1 MSDSSSR
8 LQPVRGTHDLLG
20 EGHRRHH
27 EVVQTAREIAG
38 RYGFEEIS
46 TPIFEFTEVFKR
58 TLGDTS
64 DVVTKEMYTF
74 EDRGGDSITLRPEA
88 TAGIA
93 RALISGG
100 LSQDLPLKF
109 FCHGPMFR
117 YERPQKG
124 RLRQFHQIDV
134 ELLGVPEPQADI
146 EVIACGQHILEAL
159 GVAKDTTLEI
169 NTLGDGD
176 SRKAYREAL
185 VKYFSGH
192 KEKLSADSLA
202 RLERNPMRIL
212 DSKDDGDRSLVADAP
227 RFSEHI
233 NEASKQFFATVCGG
247 LEALGIRYRRNERLV
262 RGLDYYCHTAFEF
275 TTTALGA
282 QGTVMGGGRYDGL
295 VETMGGPAT
304 AGVGWA
310 AGIERLALLLVQPP
324 QVRRPISV
332 IPGSAAGEGK
342 ALMLAHALRQA
353 GHAVDMFYRG
363 NVGRRMKRAN
373 KVNARVAVILGDD
386 ELARNA
392 AMVRD
397 LDSGQQQEVALD
409 RLTEYLKPYL

>member
-1 MSDSSSR
+1 MSQSK

-20 EGHRRHH
+20 EDHRRHH
-27 EVVQTAREIAG
+27 EVVQVSGEIAG
-38 RYGFEEIS
+38 RYGFEEIV

-74 EDRGGDSITLRPEA
+74 EDRGGESITLRPEG
-88 TAGIA
+88 TAGVV

-109 FCHGPMFR
+109 FYAGPMFR

-124 RLRQFHQIDV
+124 RQRQFHQIGV
-134 ELLGVPEPQADI
+134 ELLGVPEPQGDI

-176 SRKAYREAL
+176 SRKAYRDAL
-185 VKYFSGH
+185 VSYFSGH
-192 KEKLSADSLA
+192 KERLSADSLM

-212 DSKDDGDRSLVADAP
+212 DSKDEGDRSLVADAP
-227 RFSEHI
+227 RFSDYI
-233 NEASKQFFATVCGG
+233 NDASRAFFATVCEG
-247 LEALGIRYRRNERLV
+247 LQALGIRFTLNDRLV

-310 AGIERLALLLVQPP
+310 AGIERLALLLAQAPGL
-324 QVRRPISV
+324 RRPISV
-332 IPGSAAGEGK
+332 VPGGAAGEAR
-342 ALMLAHALRQA
+342 ALMLAQQLRQA
-353 GHAVDMFYRG
+353 GHVVDLFYRG

-373 KVNARVAVILGDD
+373 KVSARVAVILGED
-386 ELARNA
+386 ELARGA
-392 AMVRD
+392 ATVRD

-409 RLTEYLKPYL
+409 RLADHLKPYL